1 MSPGRQKVSFEGLL
15 QENVLGTFK
24 IVRGFAD
31 LRDLAEVS
39 MAMPYQGGKNSQ
51 GTGYQRQL
59 DEQHVE
65 DIKRCLSKG
74 RYRFFPEIVLSLRSK
89 GANDPVV
96 TYAKRR
102 SSPNDNAYWIS
113 VDVKALR
120 ATNFYRIHRID
131 GNHRLDIPLFKRR

>member
-1 MSPGRQKVSFEGLL
+1 MSRGRQEISFEGLL

-24 IVRGFAD
+24 VIRGFAD

-39 MAMPYQGGKNSQ
+39 VAMPYQGAKDGR

-65 DIKRCLSKG
+65 DIKRFLSKG

-89 GANDPVV
+89 GA
-96 TYAKRR
+96 K
-102 SSPNDNAYWIS
+102 
-113 VDVKALR
+113 
-120 ATNFYRIHRID
+120 
-131 GNHRLDIPLFKRR
+131 IPLSRTPRGEDHRPTEPTGSP